1 MIRYTYIYYF
11 PLVMNLLRSSA
22 SSSESSG
29 HNLANPPFKV
39 NAVVF
44 LIPYKPI
51 NDSIFGK
58 EYFFCFSTYSNCLNL
73 VLLWSKCM
81 LLFQS
86 SAVMNPS
93 LLLSNNLNN

>member
-1 MIRYTYIYYF
+1 LVSYFIFKASMIRYTYIYYF

-73 VLLWSKCM
+73 VLL
-81 LLFQS
+81 
-86 SAVMNPS
+86 
-93 LLLSNNLNN
+93 